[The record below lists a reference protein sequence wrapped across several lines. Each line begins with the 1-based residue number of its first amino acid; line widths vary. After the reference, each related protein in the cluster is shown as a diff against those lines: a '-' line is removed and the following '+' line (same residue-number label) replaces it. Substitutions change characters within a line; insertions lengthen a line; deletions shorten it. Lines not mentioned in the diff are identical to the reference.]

1 MVPRPPEGW
10 KLSAVVVVVVVG
22 VVVAVGQATANPAR
36 PAANMGI
43 HIVQSGLRDCCSFC
57 IFDFK
62 GDCGAIINIELGG
75 DELGW

>member
-10 KLSAVVVVVVVG
+10 KLSAVVVVVG
-22 VVVAVGQATANPAR
+22 RVVVVVGQATANPAR
-36 PAANMGI
+36 PAARMGI
-43 HIVQSGLRDCCSFC
+43 HIFQSGLRDCCSFC

-62 GDCGAIINIELGG
+62 RDCGAIINIELGG